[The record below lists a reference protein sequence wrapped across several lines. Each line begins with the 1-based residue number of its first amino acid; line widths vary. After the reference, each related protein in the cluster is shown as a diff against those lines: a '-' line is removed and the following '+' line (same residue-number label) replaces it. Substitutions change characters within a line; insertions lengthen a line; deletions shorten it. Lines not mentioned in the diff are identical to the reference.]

1 MISGKTI
8 LLETYRAQER
18 NNGGSTAIIPM
29 DSLIAKILVFS
40 LIMTS
45 PVRVARP
52 EANIALA
59 AESLADENELTLN
72 ESGAVKKDLLK
83 LFKLCKSE
91 RYAEAARYIVYRGPE
106 KNREWVDVYDYK
118 NLVERR
124 EVEGVGQ
131 GIKELL
137 ERSDSYQLSRFFENT
152 ESEGKW
158 HVWETI
164 FHRVDKQGKVSFAFL
179 KIKGR
184 YALGDIDG
192 HLAYLRLIK
201 RD

>member
-1 MISGKTI
+1 MPGFEHS
-8 LLETYRAQER
+8 
-18 NNGGSTAIIPM
+18 NNPM
-29 DSLIAKILVFS
+29 DSLITKILVFS
-40 LIMTS
+40 LIMTL
-45 PVRVARP
+45 PVQVARS

-59 AESLADENELTLN
+59 SESLAYENELTMS
-72 ESGAVKKDLLK
+72 ESEAVKQDLLR
-83 LFKLCKSE
+83 LFKLCKSK
-91 RYAEAARYIVYRGPE
+91 RYAEAARYLVYRGPE

-124 EVEGVGQ
+124 EVESVGE

-152 ESEGKW
+152 ESEGRW

-164 FHRVDKQGKVSFAFL
+164 FHKGEKQGKVNFAFL
-179 KIKGR
+179 KIRGH

-192 HLAYLRLIK
+192 HLRYLRLIK

>member
-1 MISGKTI
+1 
-8 LLETYRAQER
+8 
-18 NNGGSTAIIPM
+18 M

-59 AESLADENELTLN
+59 VESLADENEFTLN
-72 ESGAVKKDLLK
+72 ESEAVKKDLLT

-91 RYAEAARYIVYRGPE
+91 RYAEAARYIVYRRPE
-106 KNREWVDVYDYK
+106 KNREWVDVYNYK

-164 FHRVDKQGKVSFAFL
+164 FHRVDKQGKVSLLFSKSKVAMHWVTL
-179 KIKGR
+179 MAIWH
-184 YALGDIDG
+184 ICV
-192 HLAYLRLIK
+192 
-201 RD
+201 

>member
-1 MISGKTI
+1 
-8 LLETYRAQER
+8 
-18 NNGGSTAIIPM
+18 M

-40 LIMTS
+40 LITTL

-52 EANIALA
+52 AANIALA
-59 AESLADENELTLN
+59 SESLAGKNELTLN
-72 ESGAVKKDLLK
+72 DSQAVKKDLLK

-118 NLVERR
+118 NPVERR
-124 EVEGVGQ
+124 EVEGVGE

-137 ERSDSYQLSRFFENT
+137 ERSDSYQLSRFFEKNQ
-152 ESEGKW
+152 SEGKW
-158 HVWETI
+158 HAWETI
-164 FHRVDKQGKVSFAFL
+164 FHRGDKQGKVYFGFL
-179 KIKGR
+179 KIKGH